1 MPKRILVVE
10 DNDPLR
16 ELFRDTL
23 TLRGFEVVVAANGSE
38 ALEAAK
44 GYTIDAVIT
53 DLEIPGLSG
62 LELCRALRRQTA
74 VFGRHIPV
82 WLMTGSNQTGL
93 MQQALEAG
101 ACGLLRKPFS
111 LDQACAQVE
120 RSLGLD
126 SAVFAPNGPISVGS
140 ETG

>member
-1 MPKRILVVE
+1 MPNRILVVE

-23 TLRGFEVVVAANGSE
+23 TLRGFEVVVAANGIE
-38 ALEAAK
+38 ALEAAA

-74 VFGRHIPV
+74 VFGRNIPV
-82 WLMTGSNQTGL
+82 WLMTGSNQPGL
-93 MQQALEAG
+93 TKQALDAG

-111 LDQACAQVE
+111 LDEACGRVE
-120 RSLGLD
+120 RSLALD
-126 SAVFAPNGPISVGS
+126 TPAVTSSGS
-140 ETG
+140 FPVA

>member
-1 MPKRILVVE
+1 MPNRILVVE

-23 TLRGFEVVVAANGSE
+23 MLRGFDVVVAANGIE
-38 ALEAAK
+38 ALEAATS
-44 GYTIDAVIT
+44 YTIDAVIT

-82 WLMTGSNQTGL
+82 WLMSGSNQPGL
-93 MQQALEAG
+93 MKQALEAG

-111 LDQACAQVE
+111 LDEACGQVE
-120 RSLGLD
+120 RSL
-126 SAVFAPNGPISVGS
+126 AVESRVGVS
-140 ETG
+140 NDPLAV